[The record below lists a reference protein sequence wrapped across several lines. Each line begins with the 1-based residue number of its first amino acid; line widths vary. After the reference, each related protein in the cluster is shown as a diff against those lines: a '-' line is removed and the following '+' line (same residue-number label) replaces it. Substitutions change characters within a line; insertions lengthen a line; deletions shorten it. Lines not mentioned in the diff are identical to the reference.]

1 MLANIFKSGLIIYKN
16 KNLFRMNDL
25 QYIVRKPVKETA
37 NPPLLILLH
46 GYGSN
51 EEDLFSFA
59 EELPKELLIISLQ
72 APFEMGYNAYAW
84 YAINFDDVNGK
95 FSDLKQAKESIDL
108 IASFIDKLKI
118 KFNTDASKTF
128 LLGFS
133 QGAILSYSLSFF
145 YPNKVNHVIALSGY
159 INKQLLPKNIG
170 KDIQTDYYCSHGS
183 VDQVLPVD
191 WARNS
196 KPFLDNLGVQNV
208 YSEYNVGHGVAP
220 QNFYSF
226 KSWIE
231 ERL

>member
-1 MLANIFKSGLIIYKN
+1 MSLHYL
-16 KNLFRMNDL
+16 
-25 QYIVRKPVKETA
+25 VRQPLKKTE

-51 EEDLFSFA
+51 EQDLFSFA
-59 EELPKELLIISLQ
+59 EELPAELLIVSAQ
-72 APFEMGYNAYAW
+72 APYSMGFGGYAW

-95 FSDLKQAKESIDL
+95 FSDLEQAKSSTDL
-108 IASFIDKLKI
+108 IASFVDDI
-118 KFNTDASKTF
+118 KTKYNTHPDKTF

-133 QGAILSYSLSFF
+133 QGAILSYNVSFH

-159 INKQLLPKNIG
+159 INKDLLPKEIP
-170 KDIQTDYYCSHGS
+170 KAITTDYYASHGS
-183 VDQVLPVD
+183 VDQVLPVA

-196 KPFLDNLGVQNV
+196 KPFLESLNLNCE
-208 YSEYNVGHGVAP
+208 YSEYPVGHGVAP

-226 KSWIE
+226 KRWIE

>member
-1 MLANIFKSGLIIYKN
+1 MS
-16 KNLFRMNDL
+16 L
-25 QYIVRKPVKETA
+25 QYVVRKPLKETA
-37 NPPLLILLH
+37 NPPVLILLH

-51 EEDLFSFA
+51 EQDLFSFA
-59 EELPKELLIISLQ
+59 AELPKELLIISLQ

-84 YAINFDDVNGK
+84 YAINFDDANGK
-95 FSDLKQAKESIDL
+95 FSDLKQAKESIDK
-108 IASFIDKLKI
+108 IASFIDEIKS
-118 KFNTDASKTF
+118 KFNTNASKTF

-159 INKQLLPKNIG
+159 INKQLLPI
-170 KDIQTDYYCSHGS
+170 DIDHKLQTDYYCSHGS

-191 WARNS
+191 WARKT
-196 KPFLDNLGVQNV
+196 KPFLDNLGFQNV
-208 YSEYNVGHGVAP
+208 YSEYPVGHGVAP